1 MLDLRSKW
9 GFLGMVFKPL
19 GLSACKIATAV
30 SSQDDSMLKIFII
43 IK

>member
-9 GFLGMVFKPL
+9 GFLGVVFKPL
-19 GLSACKIATAV
+19 GSSACKIATAV
-30 SSQDDSMLKIFII
+30 SSQEDSMLKMFII